1 MCDVEYF
8 HVWVEKII
16 LINEELIM
24 CRENSVSETLE
35 RIRDKNQPFIP
46 VFSGDD
52 TLGIHYMSSILS
64 SSSSQISSSQIS
76 VNSSSQISVNSF
88 PS

>member
-52 TLGIHYMSSILS
+52 TLGIHYMSSI

>member
-1 MCDVEYF
+1 MRDAQYF
-8 HVWVEKII
+8 HIWIEKII
-16 LINEELIM
+16 LINEEIII
-24 CRENSVSETLE
+24 CRENSVRETLE
-35 RIRDKNQPFIP
+35 KIRDKNQPFIP

-64 SSSSQISSSQIS
+64 SSSSQISVIS
-76 VNSSSQISVNSF
+76 FPSSQISVNSF